1 MIIFKKSLPRRT
13 FLKGA
18 GAAVALPMLDAMV
31 PALAATSKMKMP
43 QRVGYTYTPN
53 GIIRDR
59 FRPATAGA
67 DYVMSDVLKSWAPF
81 RDQVLV
87 LSNLNNGDSESVS
100 GHVGGSTMFLTGVKP
115 NQSVSEIHAG
125 ISVDQVI
132 AREFGKETPLGSLQ
146 LCIEDAAS
154 LAGQSTG
161 GYSSAY
167 TNTISWSS
175 PTTPLPMVHR
185 PRDIFERLFGDAGTD
200 PEARK
205 ARIGEQK
212 SILDFVKED
221 FSRTKKK
228 LGATDKSKLNEF
240 TDALRDVE
248 FRIQKAEAN
257 VDMELPAM
265 QRPVGIPE
273 YEEHVRLMFDL
284 TLMGF
289 QTDMTRVF
297 TFMLAREY
305 SELVFTMLGHTDPYH
320 PTTHHRGNAGKI
332 QRAGDINV
340 YHAKLVGEFLAKL
353 KATKDIDGSSMLDNS
368 MIVHGA
374 GMGDADIHSQWN
386 VPMALI
392 GGGGG
397 TLKGGRHIVYKEGT
411 PFSNLHV
418 AMLNRLGIETDSF
431 GGELGFS
438 DGELDLD
445 RSA

>member
-1 MIIFKKSLPRRT
+1 MIILKKAIPRRT
-13 FLKGA
+13 FLKGV
-18 GAAVALPMLDAMV
+18 GASVALPMLDSMV
-31 PALAATSKMKMP
+31 PALAATSKLKMP

-67 DYVMSDVLKSWAPF
+67 NFEMTDILKQWEPF
-81 RDQVLV
+81 QDQLLV

-146 LCIEDAAS
+146 ICIEDAAN

-185 PRDIFERLFGDAGTD
+185 PRDIFERLFGDVGTN
-200 PEARK
+200 PEARR
-205 ARIGEQK
+205 ARLGEQK
-212 SILDFVKED
+212 SILDFVKAD

-228 LGATDKSKLNEF
+228 LGATDKSKLDEF

-248 FRIQKAEAN
+248 FRIQKAESK

-284 TLMGF
+284 MLMAF

-297 TFMLAREY
+297 TFMVAREY

-320 PTTHHRGNAGKI
+320 PTTHHRGNPGKI

-340 YHAKLVGEFLAKL
+340 YHAKLLGEFLAKL
-353 KATKDIDGSSMLDNS
+353 KNTKDIDGSSMLDNS
-368 MIVHGA
+368 MMVYGA

-418 AMLNRLGIETDSF
+418 AMLNRLGMETDSF
-431 GGELGFS
+431 GGELGIS
-438 DGELDLD
+438 DGELDLN

>member
-1 MIIFKKSLPRRT
+1 MNIFKKSIARRT
-13 FLKGA
+13 FLRGA
-18 GAAVALPMLDAMV
+18 GASVAIPMLDAMF
-31 PALAATSKMKMP
+31 PAMASTSAVKMP
-43 QRVGYTYTPN
+43 LRVGYVYTPN

-67 DYVMSDVLKSWAPF
+67 NFEMTDILKQWEPF
-81 RDQVLV
+81 RDQLLV
-87 LSNLNNGDSESVS
+87 ISNLNNGNSESVS
-100 GHVGGSTMFLTGVKP
+100 GHVGGSTMFLTGTKP
-115 NQSVSEIHAG
+115 NQSVSEIRAG

-132 AREFGKETPLGSLQ
+132 AREFGKQTPLGSLQ
-146 LCIEDAAS
+146 ICIEDAAS

-167 TNTISWSS
+167 TNTISWGG

-200 PEARK
+200 PAARK
-205 ARIGEQK
+205 SRIVEQK
-212 SILDFVKED
+212 SIMDFVKED
-221 FSRTKKK
+221 FARTKSK
-228 LGATDKSKLNEF
+228 LGGTDKSKLDEF

-248 FRIQKAEAN
+248 SRIQKAEST
-257 VDMELPAM
+257 VDMALPNM

-284 TLMGF
+284 MLMAY

-297 TFMLAREY
+297 TFMVAREY
-305 SELVFTMLGHTDPYH
+305 SELVFTQLGHTDPYH
-320 PTTHHRGNAGKI
+320 PTTHHRGNPDKI
-332 QRAGDINV
+332 RRSGDINV
-340 YHAKLVGEFLAKL
+340 YHAKLLGEFLAKMR
-353 KATKDIDGSSMLDNS
+353 ATKDVDGSSLLDNS
-368 MIVHGA
+368 MVIYGA

-386 VPMALI
+386 VPVALM

-418 AMLNRLGIETDSF
+418 TMLNKLGIESESF
-431 GGELGFS
+431 GGELGHS
-438 DGELDLD
+438 DGELDLE
-445 RSA
+445 RPA